1 MSNAFDILQGH
12 INEVL
17 NREEDLSQSR
27 LDICKQ
33 CPILKE
39 SAAFGSICDSTK
51 YISPDGQDWDIKYHE
66 GWTRGCGCR
75 LKAKTRLKN
84 AHCIINKW

>member
-1 MSNAFDILQGH
+1 MSNALDILQGH

-27 LDICKQ
+27 LEICKQ
-33 CPILKE
+33 CPGFKN
-39 SAAFGSICDSTK
+39 SVAFGPICDSTK
-51 YISPDGQDWDIKYHE
+51 YMSPDGTDWDYKYHE
-66 GWTRGCGCR
+66 GWIRLCGCR

-84 AHCIINKW
+84 AHCPVKKW

>member
-1 MSNAFDILQGH
+1 MSNALDILQGH

-27 LDICKQ
+27 LEICKQ
-33 CPILKE
+33 CPIYKE
-39 SAAFGSICDSTK
+39 SKAFGPICDSTK
-51 YISPDGQDWDIKYHE
+51 YISPDGQDWDNKYHE

-75 LKAKTRLKN
+75 LKAKSRLKN
-84 AHCIINKW
+84 AHCIIKKW

>member
-1 MSNAFDILQGH
+1 MINAIDILQGH
-12 INEVL
+12 INEL
-17 NREEDLSQSR
+17 LSKEEDLSQAR
-27 LDICKQ
+27 LEICSK

-39 SAAFGSICDSTK
+39 SPAFGYICDSTK
-51 YISPDGQDWDIKYHE
+51 YISPDGQHSDIRYHE